1 MRRISDVALIHAY
14 KLAIELDLDRDF
26 IKMLEKEI
34 ERRDEH
40 SNSAQKNKKSRS
52 HRYY

>member
-34 ERRDEH
+34 ERRGM
-40 SNSAQKNKKSRS
+40 NIPTLLKKQEE
-52 HRYY
+52 

>member
-1 MRRISDVALIHAY
+1 VRRISDVALIHAY

-34 ERRDEH
+34 ERRGM
-40 SNSAQKNKKSRS
+40 NIPALLKKQEE
-52 HRYY
+52 